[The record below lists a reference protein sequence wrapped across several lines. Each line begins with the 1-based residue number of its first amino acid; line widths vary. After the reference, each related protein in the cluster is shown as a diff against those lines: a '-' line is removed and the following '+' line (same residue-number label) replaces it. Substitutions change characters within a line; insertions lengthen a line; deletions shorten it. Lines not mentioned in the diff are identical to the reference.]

1 MDLSSEKEDP
11 ELAKIR
17 ALKQAQLR
25 SSILNQ
31 KDKNEQ
37 ENKQK
42 IKVVVYSTPTCPYC
56 FMTKQYLKS
65 KGIDFEEVDVSKDIQ
80 AARYM
85 VSQTGE
91 IGVPQINIGGQWVIG
106 FDKQRIDL
114 LLNLI

>member
-1 MDLSSEKEDP
+1 MSSESEDP
-11 ELAKIR
+11 ELAKLR
-17 ALKQAQLR
+17 ALKEAQLR

-31 KDKNEQ
+31 KNQ
-37 ENKQK
+37 NNKSNQK

-56 FMTKQYLKS
+56 FMAKQYLRS
-65 KGIDFEEVDVSKDIQ
+65 RGIEFEDVDVSKDIQ

-91 IGVPQINIGGQWVIG
+91 MGVPQINIGGQWVIG